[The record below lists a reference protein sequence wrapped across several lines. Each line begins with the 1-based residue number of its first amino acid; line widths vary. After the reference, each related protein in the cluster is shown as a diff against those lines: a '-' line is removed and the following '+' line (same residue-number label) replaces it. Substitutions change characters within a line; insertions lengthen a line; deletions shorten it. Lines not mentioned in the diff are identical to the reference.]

1 MNKKENKLYI
11 FKKNKNY
18 IINYIIILN
27 YLVRRHFKWM
37 INALNLY
44 SYFEF
49 IYLFSNSIYINID
62 LESKSRKI

>member
-1 MNKKENKLYI
+1 
-11 FKKNKNY
+11 
-18 IINYIIILN
+18 
-27 YLVRRHFKWM
+27 M

>member
-11 FKKNKNY
+11 
-18 IINYIIILN
+18 
-27 YLVRRHFKWM
+27 
-37 INALNLY
+37 